1 MKKFLSLP
9 FLAVMALASQA
20 WAADCMIGTSYAA
33 CEYSDPACYSMS
45 PENSNSVTG
54 VCTKPNCTCDQLIA
68 ACKKD
73 GALYSFATKP
83 TMWETTPW
91 GGGKTCSGNGGKL
104 EYSAGCSKWCKWATG
119 CTEIKIDSE
128 FATCE
133 AAIANCE
140 ANAPS
145 YSDAACN
152 TWVGGRDPN
161 RTALGCCK
169 WSTGTNCYTIWSDET
184 NAQTN
189 VTNCKSG
196 SNQFW
201 NGQCLSSGNGCPS
214 TAPIYPA
221 SSASASGTS
230 SSSVGSSASSS
241 SVGGSSSGGSSSS
254 VTGSSSSGVGGSSSS
269 GESTDPI
276 ISYNKAPVV
285 GLSVVH
291 YARSLQ
297 IASGKEAIVAL
308 FDMQGKQVFSQKV
321 LSGTTT
327 ISLEKQ
333 RQGIYY
339 AVVSSGSQKQTV
351 KVVLK

>member
-1 MKKFLSLP
+1 MKKFLLLP
-9 FLAVMALASQA
+9 LLAVMALASQA
-20 WAADCMIGTSYAA
+20 WGVYSVCTGSYAGS
-33 CEYSDPACYSMS
+33 CKWS
-45 PENSNSVTG
+45 
-54 VCTKPNCTCDQLIA
+54 LA
-68 ACKKD
+68 A
-73 GALYSFATKP
+73 T
-83 TMWETTPW
+83 
-91 GGGKTCSGNGGKL
+91 
-104 EYSAGCSKWCKWATG
+104 AGCDKIAIDPDESWSK
-119 CTEIKIDSE
+119 
-128 FATCE
+128 ATCKE
-133 AAIANCE
+133 AYENCE
-140 ANAPS
+140 ANGYL
-145 YSDAACN
+145 YSDDACKTWSSKGNDPAFNNGVAIWCRWASSCQPIKNETTLASCIRDGYVFKTVPDAGVSTSENDGKTCAGGTWTGQGRNPNAA
-152 TWVGGRDPN
+152 V
-161 RTALGCCK
+161 LGCCK
-169 WSTGTNCYTIWSDET
+169 WSGESNCYPIYDDIDPIDGESGATK
-184 NAQTN
+184 

-196 SNQFW
+196 SNKFW
-201 NGQCLSSGNGCPS
+201 AGSGTCPLACP
-214 TAPIYPA
+214 TTTPTYPPPA
-221 SSASASGTS
+221 SSSSAAVSGTS

-241 SVGGSSSGGSSSS
+241 SVGGSSSSVGS
-254 VTGSSSSGVGGSSSS
+254 GSSSSGVGGSSSS